1 MFKISPL
8 PISDFIPTFR
18 WAQDWSLVECIIWFE
33 NQNIS
38 NEAQNHFLIF
48 RAQYTPY
55 PVDVTI
61 SNVQIETAVPYES
74 GLGIANFVEQCLCP
88 KGYTGLSC
96 EVSL

>member
-1 MFKISPL
+1 MKLF
-8 PISDFIPTFR
+8 
-18 WAQDWSLVECIIWFE
+18 
-33 NQNIS
+33 
-38 NEAQNHFLIF
+38 HIF

-61 SNVQIETAVPYES
+61 SNVKIETAVPFDS

-96 EVSL
+96 EVSTQIIYCTIFPFFSCCGVWIIFYGATKNVEWICSLVLLLSI